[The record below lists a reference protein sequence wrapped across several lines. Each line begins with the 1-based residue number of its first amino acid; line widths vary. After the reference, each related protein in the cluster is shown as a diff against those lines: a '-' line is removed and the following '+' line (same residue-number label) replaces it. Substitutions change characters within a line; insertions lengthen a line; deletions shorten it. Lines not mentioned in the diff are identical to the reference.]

1 MNARERFNVYL
12 PTRLKRR
19 LKAISEDKDM
29 PMNDIVI
36 SAINDAIDRIDE
48 DHSSP
53 DLVAERMS
61 EVLTSQIR
69 LVSTVNKL
77 SERVANLTAEL
88 ESRDN

>member
-69 LVSTVNKL
+69 LVSTVNTL
-77 SERVANLTAEL
+77 SERVADLTAEL

>member
-77 SERVANLTAEL
+77 SERVADLTAEI

>member
-36 SAINDAIDRIDE
+36 RAINDAIDRIDE

-69 LVSTVNKL
+69 LVATVNKL
-77 SERVANLTAEL
+77 SERVNNLTAEL

>member
-36 SAINDAIDRIDE
+36 RAINDAIDRIDE

-77 SERVANLTAEL
+77 SERVNNLTAEL